1 MKDRD
6 DLTKEVD
13 GWDVISADAL
23 RIGKAKGVVDDRWL
37 VVELDPQTLGSL
49 LNEERIP
56 ERQVNDR
63 LLEDPPHGDEQ
74 LGDVDPTV
82 GVDQT
87 TAFQNPG
94 PRQHAGEHPGAVPH
108 DRKDNTN
115 RYGDNVDEKS
125 ERQVLIP
132 RNEARVDRDAKQIF
146 LRETRSADAA
156 ALPPYREAEAAR
168 R

>member
-13 GWDVISADAL
+13 GWDVIAADAV

-37 VVELDPQTLGSL
+37 DVVLDAETMGSL
-49 LNEERIP
+49 LHFQRDA

-63 LLEDPPHGDEQ
+63 PVEVRPHGDEQ

-82 GVDQT
+82 GVNQT
-87 TAFQNPG
+87 TELLSPG
-94 PRQHAGEHPGAVPH
+94 PRQHAGEHPGAVPY

-115 RYGDNVDEKS
+115 RYGDNAEFGP
-125 ERQVLIP
+125 ERHVLIP
-132 RNEARVDRDAKQIF
+132 KSDARVDRDTKQVF

-156 ALPPYREAEAAR
+156 ALPPYREVEAAR

>member
-13 GWDVISADAL
+13 GWDVIAADAV
-23 RIGKAKGVVDDRWL
+23 RIGKAKGVADDRWL

-49 LNEERIP
+49 LSEQRTP

-63 LLEDPPHGDEQ
+63 LVEEPPSGDEQ

-87 TAFQNPG
+87 TAFLNPG

-115 RYGDNVDEKS
+115 RYGDNVEETS

-132 RNEARVDRDAKQIF
+132 RNEARGDRDTKQIF
-146 LRETRSADAA
+146 LRETRSSDAA
-156 ALPPYREAEAAR
+156 GLPPYQKAKG
-168 R
+168 